1 MRGGLPTPGSSWHL
15 RVKDCGRT
23 PLPRLLS
30 SVSCGVPQAPGTKRA
45 SADDGLYRPPRSA
58 VRLPLHGRRSM
69 KWAPR
74 GQTLRFSG
82 PFPDRGGAGVLSALD
97 TGRTLLGLYQP
108 RAHPSQRE
116 TSHVVLHL
124 AGSGASRSPA
134 LVPWLPLPGS
144 GRGRF
149 GIVRVPAGMPLGAEE
164 SRQAWDSPPTHPPG
178 CRGAPHLPRPGRFAG
193 LSPGATVTPTG
204 HLEPCTPSRPASGK
218 SAPVRR
224 LPSRQQAVPRWSP
237 GETEGPGAQKVQ

>member
-1 MRGGLPTPGSSWHL
+1 M
-15 RVKDCGRT
+15 
-23 PLPRLLS
+23 
-30 SVSCGVPQAPGTKRA
+30 
-45 SADDGLYRPPRSA
+45 
-58 VRLPLHGRRSM
+58 
-69 KWAPR
+69 
-74 GQTLRFSG
+74 
-82 PFPDRGGAGVLSALD
+82 LSALD

-124 AGSGASRSPA
+124 AGSGASRLPA
-134 LVPWLPLPGS
+134 LVPGLPLPGS
-144 GRGRF
+144 GRGQF

-224 LPSRQQAVPRWSP
+224 LPSRQQAIPRWSP
-237 GETEGPGAQKVQ
+237 VRQKGPALKRCSNSKKREREFRDRPPRVSGWTRLPDLWRHCAVQIPVGSGDARMEGSTLGFSVPKREGQSTLPGFQAPASAVGE